1 MNENFIPFPDCKEAT
16 QIVNQLLVNESLSD
30 SIDILKQKMATFNRI
45 LDIHGYTQDDLKK
58 VRLMKEAL
66 IILQSQ

>member
-16 QIVNQLLVNESLSD
+16 QIVNDLLSNQTLTDSL
-30 SIDILKQKMATFNRI
+30 DILKQQMTLFNRK
-45 LDIHGYTQDDLKK
+45 LDVHGYTFDDLKK

>member
-16 QIVNQLLVNESLSD
+16 QIANELLVNESLSD
-30 SIDILKQKMATFNRI
+30 SIDILKQKMTTFNRI

-66 IILQSQ
+66 SILQSQ

>member
-16 QIVNQLLVNESLSD
+16 QIVNDLLSNQPLTDSL
-30 SIDILKQKMATFNRI
+30 DILKQQMTLFNRK
-45 LDIHGYTQDDLKK
+45 LDIYGYTFDDLKK

-66 IILQSQ
+66 SILQS

>member
-16 QIVNQLLVNESLSD
+16 QIVNELLVNESLSD
-30 SIDILKQKMATFNRI
+30 SIDILKQKMTTFNRI

-66 IILQSQ
+66 SILQSQ

>member
-16 QIVNQLLVNESLSD
+16 QIVNELLVNESLSD
-30 SIDILKQKMATFNRI
+30 SIDILKQKMVTFNRI

-66 IILQSQ
+66 SILQSQ

>member
-16 QIVNQLLVNESLSD
+16 QIVNELLSNQTLTD
-30 SIDILKQKMATFNRI
+30 SIEILTKQMILFNRK
-45 LDIHGYTQDDLKK
+45 LDVHGYTFDDLKK

>member
-16 QIVNQLLVNESLSD
+16 QIVNELLVNESLSD
-30 SIDILKQKMATFNRI
+30 SIEILKQKMTTFNRI

-66 IILQSQ
+66 SILQSQ